1 MGKRLNRLSDS
12 EKKRFSSLTEIL
24 QNKDHQKNMADLLEL
39 FRKTDAYEPVSVRE
53 NKSFSLELR
62 NLIWNEAKNLRKKG
76 QLLDYVDNITCPI
89 TVIHRKYDPHP
100 LEGVIKPLEEKG
112 RVFKLIVLEKC
123 GHTPWIEKYANKDF
137 YTAVKREILA
147 KN

>member
-62 NLIWNEAKNLRKKG
+62 NLIWNEAKNLRKK
-76 QLLDYVDNITCPI
+76 DSC
-89 TVIHRKYDPHP
+89 
-100 LEGVIKPLEEKG
+100 
-112 RVFKLIVLEKC
+112 
-123 GHTPWIEKYANKDF
+123 WIM
-137 YTAVKREILA
+137 
-147 KN
+147 